1 MTIDTKTG
9 TTRRGRRKAFGL
21 AVTIAALSYGVSAD
35 AQTLFPS
42 NSSPLPALPDAQLGT
57 PGTSTVTRGTQTEP
71 GMSQTATQQSGP
83 QVFGATDPYA
93 PTADQQPEGQENAP
107 AAAALRERPY
117 EEDLNQPYAEDIDP
131 GAEPIDQQEAPRQ
144 PVDPTGIR
152 LGTFMLRPSVSQSI
166 NTESTRTN
174 GARDTRT
181 YLATGIRGTLT
192 SDWSRHA
199 LTVTGEGIYERN
211 LRGNQD
217 DTDPEAN
224 LNADLRLDLADDT
237 EAHLTAGYNFERE
250 DVSDPNSLGGN
261 AEQAGIHEFSGGA
274 SIEREVGRIHG
285 LAAIGATRSIYTDG
299 KLSDGTVVSMK
310 DRNRTGIDG
319 RLRLGY
325 ELSPALVPFA
335 ELAYGHTF
343 YDRKRDS
350 AGFAR
355 SSDTYAGRL
364 GVEFDLGEKMRGEI
378 AGGYQR
384 VAYEDSRL
392 DAVDAFT
399 LDGNVRWSPQRGTDV
414 DLGLR
419 TAVQDATAPGES
431 GWVEY
436 QLNAAVAREVRDN
449 LVARLT
455 GATTFRDFQDSSDND
470 VTWIVGTGLTWSINR
485 YLDMTADLEYER
497 TAGGATDEDIFRAG
511 VGLTLKR

>member
-1 MTIDTKTG
+1 MTLDSNTG
-9 TTRRGRRKAFGL
+9 TARQGRRKAIGL
-21 AVTIAALSYGVSAD
+21 AVTIAALSCGVAVH
-35 AQTLFPS
+35 AQTLFPT

-57 PGTSTVTRGTQTEP
+57 PGTTTVTRGTQTDP
-71 GMSQTATQQSGP
+71 AAPQSGAQQP
-83 QVFGATDPYA
+83 GTQVFGATDPYA
-93 PTADQQPEGQENAP
+93 ADDNQQPDGQENAP
-107 AAAALRERPY
+107 AAALQERPF
-117 EEDLNQPYAEDIDP
+117 EEDLNQPYAEDLDP
-131 GAEPIDQQEAPRQ
+131 GAAAIDQQDAPRE

-166 NTESTRTN
+166 NTESTRTD
-174 GARDTRT
+174 GERDTRY

-199 LTVTGEGIYERN
+199 LTITGEGIYERN
-211 LRGNQD
+211 LGSSQD
-217 DTDPEAN
+217 DTDPEASID
-224 LNADLRLDLADDT
+224 ADLRLDLADDT
-237 EAHLTAGYNFERE
+237 EAHLTTGYNFERE
-250 DVSDPNSLGGN
+250 DVSDPNSLGGA
-261 AEQAGIHEFSGGA
+261 AEQAGIHQFTGGA
-274 SIEREVGRIHG
+274 SIERDIGRIRG
-285 LAAIGATRSIYTDG
+285 LAALGATRSIYTDG

-325 ELSPALVPFA
+325 ELSPAIVPFA
-335 ELAYGHTF
+335 EIAYGHTF
-343 YDRKRDS
+343 YDRRRDS
-350 AGFAR
+350 AGYAR
-355 SSDTYAGRL
+355 SSDNYAGRV

-384 VAYEDSRL
+384 VVYEDARL

-399 LDGNVRWSPQRGTDV
+399 ADGNVRWSPQRGTDV
-414 DLGLR
+414 DFGLR
-419 TAVQDATAPGES
+419 TTVQDATAPGES

-436 QLNAAVAREVRDN
+436 QLSAAVAREMRDH

-455 GATTFRDFQDSSDND
+455 GATTFRDFQDSSAND
-470 VTWIVGTGLTWSINR
+470 TTWVVGTGLTWSINR

-497 TAGGATDEDIFRAG
+497 TAGGTSDEDILRAG